1 MVADSNLSLFL
12 GRPETRI
19 EVLVGIERRA
29 VARLP
34 RLAEAWRSQIPI
46 GADLPCHL
54 AKVPTKVL
62 ERRSAPEPIAVVDTV
77 DDESRL
83 EHKSMRDHRVVVRV
97 GVLLDFEVL
106 LHLSYGV

>member
-1 MVADSNLSLFL
+1 LN
-12 GRPETRI
+12 RPPARI
-19 EVLVGIERRA
+19 QVLVAVERRA
-29 VARLP
+29 LARLP
-34 RLAEAWRSQIPI
+34 RLAKAWGSQIPI
-46 GADLPCHL
+46 GADLVCHL

-77 DDESRL
+77 DGESRL
-83 EHKSMRDHRVVVRV
+83 EHKGMRDHRVVVRV